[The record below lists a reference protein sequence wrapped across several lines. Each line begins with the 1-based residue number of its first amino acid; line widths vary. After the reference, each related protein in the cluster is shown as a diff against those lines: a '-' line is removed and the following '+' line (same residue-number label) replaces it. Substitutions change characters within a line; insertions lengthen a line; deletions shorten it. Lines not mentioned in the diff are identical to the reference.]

1 MKNIAIIGTGA
12 VGSIILHLISND
24 KSLNIDIFATKN
36 RGINLQID
44 KKKISLPYNTQM
56 LIASSKKY
64 DVIFITTK
72 AYTLKDII
80 PYIDNITH
88 PETIIIICQ
97 NGYSQTERITH
108 PNTFHAVVYISGQK
122 KDDIVI
128 YFRDNRLVLPND
140 VHTKKLQSI
149 FLNTDL
155 DISISDDYL
164 QQIWFK
170 LLVNLGINSMTA
182 LTKNTAQILKV
193 VEVNQALIQLLKE
206 GITVANKDGLSFN
219 DDTIDEIISI
229 YKGYPDHMGTS
240 MYYDVLENALTEYEF
255 IQGYIYE
262 RARHHQLSTPTL
274 DIVYALLKGYQYNR
288 LKNAGHH

>member
-1 MKNIAIIGTGA
+1 MKNIAIIGAGA

-44 KKKISLPYNTQM
+44 NKKISLPYNTQM
-56 LIASSKKY
+56 LIESSKKY

-97 NGYSQTERITH
+97 NGYSQTERITN

-128 YFRDNRLVLPND
+128 YFRDNRLVLPNN

-155 DISISDDYL
+155 DISISDEYL

-193 VEVNQALIQLLKE
+193 EEVNQALIQLLKE

-288 LKNAGHH
+288 

>member
-1 MKNIAIIGTGA
+1 MKNIAIIGAGA

-44 KKKISLPYNTQM
+44 NKKISLPYNTQM
-56 LIASSKKY
+56 LIESSKKY

-128 YFRDNRLVLPND
+128 YFRDNRLVLPNN

-193 VEVNQALIQLLKE
+193 VEVNQALIQLLKK

-288 LKNAGHH
+288 

>member
-1 MKNIAIIGTGA
+1 MKNIAIIGAGA

-44 KKKISLPYNTQM
+44 NRKISLPYNTQM
-56 LIASSKKY
+56 LIASCKKY

-128 YFRDNRLVLPND
+128 YFRDNRLVLPNN

-193 VEVNQALIQLLKE
+193 EVVNQALIQLLKE

-262 RARHHQLSTPTL
+262 RARYHQLCTPTL

-288 LKNAGHH
+288 

>member
-1 MKNIAIIGTGA
+1 MKNIAIIGAGA

-36 RGINLQID
+36 RSINLQID
-44 KKKISLPYNTQM
+44 NKKISLPYNTQM
-56 LIASSKKY
+56 LIESSKKY

-288 LKNAGHH
+288 

>member
-1 MKNIAIIGTGA
+1 MKNIAIIGAGA

-44 KKKISLPYNTQM
+44 NKKISLPYNTQM
-56 LIASSKKY
+56 LIESSKKY

-108 PNTFHAVVYISGQK
+108 RNTFHAVVYISGQK

-128 YFRDNRLVLPND
+128 YFRDNRLVLPNN

-288 LKNAGHH
+288 

>member
-1 MKNIAIIGTGA
+1 MKNIAIIGAGA
-12 VGSIILHLISND
+12 VGSIILHLISKD
-24 KSLNIDIFATKN
+24 KSLNIDMFATNK
-36 RGINLQID
+36 RDINLQID
-44 KKKISLPYNTQM
+44 NKKISLSYKIQM
-56 LIASSKKY
+56 LKESSKKY

-72 AYTLKDII
+72 AYTLKDIV
-80 PYIDNITH
+80 PYIENITH

-128 YFRDNRLVLPND
+128 YFRDNRLVLPNNA
-140 VHTKKLQSI
+140 HTKKLQSI

-155 DISISDDYL
+155 DITISDNYL

-182 LTKNTAQILKV
+182 LTKNTAQVLKV
-193 VEVNQALIQLLKE
+193 EEVNQVLNQLLKE
-206 GITVANKDGLSFN
+206 GIAVANKDGLTFN
-219 DDTIDEIISI
+219 EDTIDEILNI
-229 YKGYPDHMGTS
+229 YNGYPDHMGTS
-240 MYYDVLENALTEYEF
+240 MYYDVQENALTEFEF
-255 IQGYIYE
+255 IQGYIYT
-262 RARHHQLSTPTL
+262 RARHHQLNTPLL

-288 LKNAGHH
+288 

>member
-1 MKNIAIIGTGA
+1 M
-12 VGSIILHLISND
+12 
-24 KSLNIDIFATKN
+24 
-36 RGINLQID
+36 
-44 KKKISLPYNTQM
+44 
-56 LIASSKKY
+56 
-64 DVIFITTK
+64 
-72 AYTLKDII
+72 
-80 PYIDNITH
+80 
-88 PETIIIICQ
+88 
-97 NGYSQTERITH
+97 
-108 PNTFHAVVYISGQK
+108 
-122 KDDIVI
+122 
-128 YFRDNRLVLPND
+128 
-140 VHTKKLQSI
+140 HTKKLQSI

-288 LKNAGHH
+288 

>member
-44 KKKISLPYNTQM
+44 NKKISLPYNTQM

-128 YFRDNRLVLPND
+128 YFRDNRLVLPNN

-288 LKNAGHH
+288 

>member
-1 MKNIAIIGTGA
+1 MKNVAIIGAGA

-44 KKKISLPYNTQM
+44 NKKISLPYNTQM
-56 LIASSKKY
+56 LIESSKKY

-108 PNTFHAVVYISGQK
+108 LNTFHAVVYISGQK

-128 YFRDNRLVLPND
+128 YFRDNRLVLPNN

-193 VEVNQALIQLLKE
+193 EEVNQALIQLLKE

-288 LKNAGHH
+288 

>member
-1 MKNIAIIGTGA
+1 MKNIAIIGAGA

-44 KKKISLPYNTQM
+44 NKKISLPYNTQM

-288 LKNAGHH
+288 

>member
-1 MKNIAIIGTGA
+1 MKNIAIIGAGA

-44 KKKISLPYNTQM
+44 NKKISLPYNTQM
-56 LIASSKKY
+56 LIESSKKY

-288 LKNAGHH
+288 

>member
-1 MKNIAIIGTGA
+1 MKNIAIIGAGA

-44 KKKISLPYNTQM
+44 NKKISLPYNTQM
-56 LIASSKKY
+56 LIESSKKY

-128 YFRDNRLVLPND
+128 YFRDNRLVLPNN

-155 DISISDDYL
+155 DISISDEYL

-193 VEVNQALIQLLKE
+193 EEVNQALIQLLKE

-240 MYYDVLENALTEYEF
+240 MYYDVLANALTEYEF

-288 LKNAGHH
+288 

>member
-128 YFRDNRLVLPND
+128 YFRDNRLVLPNN